1 MPNAHFDPSTPF
13 FRWFV
18 KDNQSLDR
26 DIRLKLLKGP
36 FTSRPALVAAGMNTL
51 IVCTLA
57 VVLHPTLFFISWLV
71 ADMVIW
77 ITRWFLLQRFISSG
91 KPRLRYA
98 TDLSLLFGLIWAAEI
113 GIGTAGCIISQDPVL
128 QVLACTSA
136 VSMNGAIAMRNQGIP
151 RYAFTQILL
160 TDIPM
165 KLATLFQPEPMLR
178 VLILQAPMY
187 LTGLW
192 VLLNN
197 LNANLTRA
205 YISEAQS
212 THSATHDKL
221 TGVLNR
227 LGILNT
233 MTASLRSKASGAS
246 DFCVLCLDL
255 DGFKKINDANGHAT
269 GDRVLISFSEIVT
282 RVVRKGDAVAR
293 IGGDEF
299 IVLMP
304 DTDKISG
311 SHIAQRII
319 KSLEDYTVKNA
330 NYEGL
335 GVSIGITETSSSER
349 ASVEQILSRADVA
362 MYKAKSAGKNCFRFG

>member
-1 MPNAHFDPSTPF
+1 MSNFHSFPSTPF
-13 FRWFV
+13 IRWFV

-36 FTSRPALVAAGMNTL
+36 FTSRAALVAAGMNTL
-51 IVCTLA
+51 LVCSVA

-77 ITRWFLLQRFISSG
+77 IIRWFLLQRFMASG
-91 KPRLRYA
+91 KSSLRYA

-160 TDIPM
+160 TDLPM

-178 VLILQAPMY
+178 LLILQAPMY

-197 LNANLTRA
+197 LNATLTTA

-227 LGILNT
+227 LGILNV
-233 MTASLRSKASGAS
+233 MTASLNSKTHGDS

-269 GDRVLISFSEIVT
+269 GDRVLVSFSEMVT

-304 DTDKISG
+304 DTDKISA
-311 SHIAQRII
+311 SLIAERII
-319 KSLEDYTVKNA
+319 KGLEDYAGKYE

-335 GVSIGITETSSSER
+335 GVSIGITQTSPSEQG
-349 ASVEQILSRADVA
+349 SVDQVLSRADVA

>member
-1 MPNAHFDPSTPF
+1 MPNLHSFPITPLI
-13 FRWFV
+13 RWFV
-18 KDNQSLDR
+18 KDNENLDR
-26 DIRLKLLKGP
+26 DIRLKLLKDP
-36 FTSRPALVAAGMNTL
+36 FSSRAALVAAGMNTL
-51 IVCTLA
+51 LVCSVA
-57 VVLHPTLFFISWLV
+57 VILHPTLFFICWLI
-71 ADMVIW
+71 ADMLIW
-77 ITRWFLLQRFISSG
+77 IIRWFLLRRFIASG
-91 KPRLRYA
+91 KSMRRYA

-128 QVLACTSA
+128 QILACTSA

-197 LNANLTRA
+197 LNANLTKA
-205 YISEAQS
+205 YIAEAQS

-227 LGILNT
+227 SGMFNV
-233 MTASLRSKASGAS
+233 MTALLSSKAKVASG
-246 DFCVLCLDL
+246 FCLLCLDL

-269 GDRVLISFSEIVT
+269 GDKVLVSFSAMISN
-282 RVVRKGDAVAR
+282 VVRKNDAVAR
-293 IGGDEF
+293 LGGDEF

-304 DTDKISG
+304 DIDQS
-311 SHIAQRII
+311 SASFIAERII
-319 KSLEDYTVKNA
+319 QTLEDYVGKNA
-330 NYEGL
+330 NYKGL
-335 GVSIGITETSSSER
+335 GVSIGITEISPFEPG
-349 ASVEQILSRADVA
+349 SVEQMLSRADIA
-362 MYKAKSAGKNCFRFG
+362 MYNAKSAGKNCYRFG

>member
-1 MPNAHFDPSTPF
+1 MRNLHSFPRTAFI
-13 FRWFV
+13 RWFV
-18 KDNQSLDR
+18 KDNESLDR

-36 FTSRPALVAAGMNTL
+36 FTSRAALIAAGMNTL
-51 IVCTLA
+51 LVCSVA

-71 ADMVIW
+71 ADMMIW
-77 ITRWFLLQRFISSG
+77 ITRWFLLQKFTVSG
-91 KPRLRYA
+91 KSRLRYA

-113 GIGTAGCIISQDPVL
+113 GIGTAGCIISQDPIL

-187 LTGLW
+187 LAGFW

-197 LNANLTRA
+197 LNANLKKA

-227 LGILNT
+227 LGILNR
-233 MTASLRSKASGAS
+233 MTALLGSTANG
-246 DFCVLCLDL
+246 DGHFCVLCLDL
-255 DGFKKINDANGHAT
+255 DGFKKVNDAHGHAT
-269 GDRVLISFSEIVT
+269 GDSVLVSFSEMVT
-282 RVVRKGDAVAR
+282 KVVRKGDAVAR

-304 DTDKISG
+304 DTDKISA
-311 SHIAQRII
+311 SLIADRII
-319 KSLEDYTVKNA
+319 KSLEDYTGKSA

-335 GVSIGITETSSSER
+335 GVSIGITENAPSELG
-349 ASVEQILSRADVA
+349 SVEQMLSRADAA

>member
-1 MPNAHFDPSTPF
+1 MPNLHYFPRTAFI
-13 FRWFV
+13 RWFV
-18 KDNQSLDR
+18 NDNESLDR

-36 FTSRPALVAAGMNTL
+36 FTSRAALVAAGMNTL
-51 IVCTLA
+51 LVCSVA
-57 VVLHPTLFFISWLV
+57 VVLHPTLFFISWLL

-77 ITRWFLLQRFISSG
+77 TTRWCLLQIFTASG
-91 KPRLRYA
+91 KSRLRYA

-151 RYAFTQILL
+151 RYAFIQILL

-165 KLATLFQPEPMLR
+165 KLATLFQPEPMLQL
-178 VLILQAPMY
+178 LILQAPMY

-197 LNANLTRA
+197 LNATLTKA

-227 LGILNT
+227 LGILNR
-233 MTASLRSKASGAS
+233 MTASLSSKANGDSH
-246 DFCVLCLDL
+246 FCVLCLDL
-255 DGFKKINDANGHAT
+255 DGFKKINDANGHAS
-269 GDRVLISFSEIVT
+269 GDKVLVSFSEMVT

-304 DTDKISG
+304 DTDKMFAAL
-311 SHIAQRII
+311 IADRII
-319 KSLEDYTVKNA
+319 KSLDDYTGKNA

-335 GVSIGITETSSSER
+335 GVSIGITETYPLELGN
-349 ASVEQILSRADVA
+349 VEQILSRADAA
-362 MYKAKSAGKNCFRFG
+362 MYNAKSAGKNCFRFG